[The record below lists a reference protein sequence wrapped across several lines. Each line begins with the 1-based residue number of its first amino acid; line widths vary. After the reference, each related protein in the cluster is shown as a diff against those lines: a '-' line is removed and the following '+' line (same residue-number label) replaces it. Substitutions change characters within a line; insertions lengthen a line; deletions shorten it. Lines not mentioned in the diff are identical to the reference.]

1 MKLFKR
7 IAAAFVALSLLS
19 SCSVLGSLASNSPVS
34 TGKSTG
40 SALATIFNVLKSTGS
55 IDLSNLM
62 NVINIGKILTGAGT
76 LANATQT
83 YTGEFVS
90 GLMNGSDNLVNSSN
104 VAAVLSGLQALNNID
119 QSVFTGPSAKA
130 YATGTQAIP
139 ANDKGVAETM
149 KALNNLMNLL
159 K

>member
-19 SCSVLGSLASNSPVS
+19 SCSVLGGLASNSPLS

-40 SALATIFNVLKSTGS
+40 SALATIFNVLKSSGS

-76 LANATQT
+76 LANASQA
-83 YTGEFVS
+83 YTGEFIS

-104 VAAVLSGLQALNNID
+104 VAAVLGGLQALNSID
-119 QSVFTGPSAKA
+119 QSVFTGPAAKA
-130 YATGTQAIP
+130 YANGTRAVP
-139 ANDKGVAETM
+139 TTDEGVAATM
-149 KALNNLMNLL
+149 GALNSLL
-159 K
+159 KTLK